1 MKIQC
6 PFEQELLDA
15 VASKRWP
22 GRVEQPLAAHVAQC
36 SICRDTV
43 EIAQA
48 FLDESH
54 DSRAEPPLPSA
65 SAIWWR
71 AQVRAREE
79 AARLASRPIALVQ
92 AIATVCVAAASLAAA
107 PAASAWVR
115 KMIAA
120 VGTTAWWS
128 GPADG
133 NLSWMLGTALYMTL
147 PLLAVGMW
155 VILAPVVV
163 YLALDE

>member
-6 PFEQELLDA
+6 AFEQELLDA

-22 GRVEQPLAAHVAQC
+22 GRLEPSLAAHVGGR
-36 SICRDTV
+36 SVCRDTV

-48 FLDESH
+48 FLDEPN
-54 DSRAEPPLPSA
+54 DAGTEPPLPSA
-65 SAIWWR
+65 AAIWWR
-71 AQVRAREE
+71 AQIRARKES
-79 AARLASRPIALVQ
+79 ARLATRPIALVQ

-115 KMIAA
+115 KMIAT
-120 VGTTAWWS
+120 VGAATSWS
-128 GPADG
+128 SPGEV
-133 NLSWMLGTALYMTL
+133 NLSWILGTALYTTL

-155 VILAPVVV
+155 IVLAPVVV
-163 YLALDE
+163 YLALDD